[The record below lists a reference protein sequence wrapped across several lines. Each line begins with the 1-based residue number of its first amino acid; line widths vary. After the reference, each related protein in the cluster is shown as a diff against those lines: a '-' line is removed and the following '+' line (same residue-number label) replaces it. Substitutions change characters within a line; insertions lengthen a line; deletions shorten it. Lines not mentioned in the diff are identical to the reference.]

1 MCYSVILPI
10 DDPAIFNIILTAGTR
25 SWNVDCGTT
34 RTLYDFHRTGHKSF
48 MAKKVLLVE
57 DSKDTRDM
65 MKILLS
71 SYGYEVVEAIDGIEA
86 VDQAVLEKPDL
97 ILMDIGM
104 PIADGLFAVE
114 VIRQHEKLQEI
125 PIIAVTAHGDLYN
138 DKAKKAGCI
147 AVVQKPLNFDEFESV
162 VQQYVS

>member
-1 MCYSVILPI
+1 M
-10 DDPAIFNIILTAGTR
+10 
-25 SWNVDCGTT
+25 
-34 RTLYDFHRTGHKSF
+34 
-48 MAKKVLLVE
+48 VE

-71 SYGYEVVEAIDGIEA
+71 SYGYDVVEAIDGIEA

-114 VIRQHEKLQEI
+114 VIRQHEKLVDI
-125 PIIAVTAHGDLYN
+125 PIVAVTAHGDLYN
-138 DKAKKAGCI
+138 EKAKEAGCI
-147 AVVQKPLNFDEFESV
+147 AVVQKPLNFEEFESV